1 MWYYVLEA
9 LIGVTVPLASITLIT
24 IIATVIYNIRKYSW
38 ICSKSSGR
46 EAKTER
52 SSSGNARSEYDEVS
66 SNPPNISTREFKNTY
81 ANLPAASS
89 ADTAGTENSGY
100 ESLEMHPQNHQYESL
115 ATA

>member
-1 MWYYVLEA
+1 MKKQKGVLQGM
-9 LIGVTVPLASITLIT
+9 LDQSMMRCPLTHPTYQQETS
-24 IIATVIYNIRKYSW
+24 
-38 ICSKSSGR
+38 
-46 EAKTER
+46 
-52 SSSGNARSEYDEVS
+52 
-66 SNPPNISTREFKNTY
+66 KNTY